1 MKFIIIFLV
10 TILIIGILKKY
21 KPYKETFIN
30 SLSESSE
37 IYTKTDSVVQSYNL
51 LVNNLWKS
59 LFPNSN
65 TYVEHATN
73 KGTENSSSKT
83 KNTKKTK
90 KNKKVTSPSTS
101 EKKKNR

>member
-30 SLSESSE
+30 SLTESSE
-37 IYTKTDSVVQSYNL
+37 LYTKANVVAESYKL
-51 LVNNLWKS
+51 LVTNLWKS
-59 LFPNSN
+59 AFPNSN

-73 KGTENSSSKT
+73 KGTAKSNLSKFYLFSKINSSFC
-83 KNTKKTK
+83 
-90 KNKKVTSPSTS
+90 
-101 EKKKNR
+101 